1 MLDRLRLLFFILA
14 AIVLLIV
21 IGLELG
27 TSFLPGTFDLGTMR
41 LQTGDSLKNSDLSS
55 DDKSNITDQ
64 MVQQAQGGQ
73 KPPGLAISYMALLDG
88 VLFYAV
94 LLMGLALLFPERFLG
109 RIQGIVTVIFSIVVI
124 IVAIVMAIKAFVEL
138 MIMVSLFLS
147 VPFGTIAYLA
157 LWGFFPT
164 GTAATILGI
173 SMFLKIVF
181 IVLLVLGHQRFLQ
194 NKGLVGIII
203 TTLLCCFI
211 IGFLQSFVPGFLVSI
226 TDRVGAI
233 VAMILVIVW
242 GIFLLIGGII
252 SVVKAIL

>member
-21 IGLELG
+21 IGVELG
-27 TSFLPGTFDLGTMR
+27 TSFLPGKFDAGTMR
-41 LQTGDSLKNSDLSS
+41 LETGDSLKNSDLSA
-55 DDKSNITDQ
+55 DDKNKITDQ
-64 MVQQAQGGQ
+64 MVQQAQGPE

-109 RIQGIVTVIFSIVVI
+109 RIQGLITVIFSIIVI
-124 IVAIVMAIKAFVEL
+124 LAAIIMAIKAFVEL
-138 MIMVSLFLS
+138 MIMISLFLA

-157 LWGFFPT
+157 LWGFFAT
-164 GTAATILGI
+164 GTAATILSI
-173 SMFLKIVF
+173 SMFLKLVF

-203 TTLLCCFI
+203 TSLLCCFI
-211 IGFLQSFVPGFLVSI
+211 IGFLQSFVPGFLASI

-242 GIFLLIGGII
+242 GIFLLIGGVI
-252 SVVKAIL
+252 SVVKAIV